1 MYTLGVTFVV
11 EPQCEASFWDYFKG
25 EIVTLANNQPFKVF
39 RVLSEHYQGHFSFTV
54 QIELSGI
61 AQYTEIKT
69 ALDNKKDDIESRFG
83 REGVLLF
90 ATLLKEIEI

>member
-1 MYTLGVTFVV
+1 MYTLGITFVV

-25 EIVTLANNQPFKVF
+25 EIVTLANNQPFKLF
-39 RVLSEHYQGHFSFTV
+39 RVLSEHYQGHFSFTL
-54 QIELSGI
+54 QIKLSGI

-69 ALDNKKDDIESRFG
+69 ALDNKKNELEEKFG
-83 REGVLLF
+83 SEGVLHF